1 MGGKGERKSLC
12 PSRLP
17 RQIPRFLFSWSR
29 PAVPDDLVLDQ
40 VAAVRNSAEKSGKRT
55 TIHSSLRARFLEI
68 RALFI
73 TIRIFLYRNHANY
86 ATPSVTRDCQKLLS
100 PFPKSLVSNL
110 VSLRHSNNKCKFE
123 EAPFIPSFNN
133 LINNRRRNFRWKLKR
148 RGKTETMSIF
158 RTHVFLVREGEFLS
172 IRFPPFPPP
181 ETREFDFTSA
191 GG

>member
-1 MGGKGERKSLC
+1 MGEKGERKSLC

-55 TIHSSLRARFLEI
+55 TILVARKIPRNSRAIYNDPYFSLSKSRQLCD
-68 RALFI
+68 
-73 TIRIFLYRNHANY
+73 
-86 ATPSVTRDCQKLLS
+86 PSVTRDCQKLLS
-100 PFPKSLVSNL
+100 PLPKSLVSNL

-123 EAPFIPSFNN
+123 EAPFIPSFNI